1 MAPYLQPALKPP
13 NNNIVP
19 NLHTDVRIVGS
30 IQPLL
35 FADLLSSSYS
45 SARETHPTKRL
56 IQMQFD
62 LLSQR
67 IRLGRTAAKL
77 FRSGEEIVQMAQ
89 LYGAQR
95 AGDQTTVTTSRSLR
109 SRCEPLM
116 FLP

>member
-1 MAPYLQPALKPP
+1 MPQERYWRRIYLQPALKPP

-19 NLHTDVRIVGS
+19 ILHTDVRIVGS

-35 FADLLSSSYS
+35 FAEHLLSSSYS

-56 IQMQFD
+56 IPMQFD

-89 LYGAQR
+89 HYGAI
-95 AGDQTTVTTSRSLR
+95 SSLGMMR
-109 SRCEPLM
+109 LYATI
-116 FLP
+116 